1 MPELRSRLAAGEER
15 ALEEAMAL
23 FWDPLLHYASS
34 LLPDRSAAEDTVQTA
49 FLRLWE
55 NRAGW
60 NGSGSLPAF
69 LYRTVR
75 NLSIDER
82 RRERVRRL
90 WASRPGAAE
99 ARTVATPLE
108 EAGASELA
116 EHVQA
121 ALASLP
127 PRRREVL
134 ELARFQGLSYR
145 EIGEVM
151 GISPQTVAN
160 QMSAALDQLRRDLRA
175 FL

>member
-75 NLSIDER
+75 NLAIDER

-90 WASRPGAAE
+90 WATRPGAVE
-99 ARTVATPLE
+99 TRTVATPLD

-116 EHVQA
+116 EHIGA
-121 ALASLP
+121 ALAALP
-127 PRRREVL
+127 ARRREVI

-145 EIGEVM
+145 EIAEVM

-160 QMSAALDQLRRDLRA
+160 QMSAALDQLRRDLRP